1 MKYSVLF
8 ATVFA
13 SYVAAQSSSS
23 SAQLP
28 IPTDQVPPCVLQCT
42 TQAASTAG
50 CSGIADT
57 GCICNSSDFLQ
68 AATGCITTKC
78 TTEEQAA
85 AIQLQSQL
93 CANAPT
99 DTSAAPSATA
109 TATATA
115 TPSPSASASGS
126 ATRSSSGTAT
136 APASSVVASAS
147 SRASSLASHASSA
160 ASAASSVVASLSS
173 AAASATGSGNGATA
187 LPVFNLATAGVWAA
201 VALGGAA
208 AAQLAL

>member
-1 MKYSVLF
+1 MRCSILF
-8 ATVFA
+8 ATLFA
-13 SYVAAQSSSS
+13 GYVAAQSPAS
-23 SAQLP
+23 SAPPP
-28 IPTDQVPPCVLQCT
+28 IPTDQVPTCVLQCT

-50 CSGIADT
+50 CSSVTDVN
-57 GCICNSSDFLQ
+57 CICTSTKFLE
-68 AATGCITTKC
+68 AATTCVTSNC
-78 TTEEQAA
+78 SQDDQLA

-93 CANAPT
+93 CSQAT
-99 DTSAAPSATA
+99 DTSAAPSA

-173 AAASATGSGNGATA
+173 AAASATGSGNAAAA
-187 LPVFNLATAGVWAA
+187 LPVFNFATAGVWAA

-208 AAQLAL
+208 AAQLVL